1 MSAERRSEAKAS
13 IRVLVVDDEDAV
25 RTFAERVLRD
35 AGYETVGASDGP
47 EALTIAQ
54 QQGPFDLLLADVV
67 MPQMLGDELARR
79 VRQVEPDV
87 KVLYLTG
94 NSDQIFKERTTLWEG
109 EAFLDKPTSVKG
121 LLEAVSLMLFGH
133 LEGRP
138 KPP

>member
-1 MSAERRSEAKAS
+1 MSAEKRSEAKAS
-13 IRVLVVDDEDAV
+13 IRVLVVDDEDTV